1 MVSAEI
7 QFTEDQMDGLRRLSA
22 RQGRS
27 VEEIVREGIEQM
39 LKEDYDA
46 RVRRLMAAAGRYN
59 SGRSDISENHDAYL
73 ADDFPG

>member
-7 QFTEDQMDGLRRLSA
+7 QFTEDQMNGLRQLSA

-27 VEEIVREGIEQM
+27 VDEIVRDGIEQM

-46 RVRRLMAAAGRYN
+46 RVRRLMAAAGKYD
-59 SGRSDISENHDAYL
+59 SGLSDISENHDAYL
-73 ADDFPG
+73 ADDFAG